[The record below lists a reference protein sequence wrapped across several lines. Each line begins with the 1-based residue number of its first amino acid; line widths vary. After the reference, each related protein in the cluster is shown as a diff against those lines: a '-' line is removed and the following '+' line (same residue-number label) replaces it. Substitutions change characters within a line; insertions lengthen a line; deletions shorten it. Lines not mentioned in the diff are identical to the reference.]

1 MAQRQTVK
9 FVKVPRERVHEI
21 PEREKIYM
29 ADCLYIGESGTIYFV
44 SDYGTPVDFN
54 NNLLYNNNI
63 KEKVSFI
70 EPISK
75 EEVESNPFLEGI
87 SFESSF
93 ENLN

>member
-9 FVKVPRERVHEI
+9 FVRVPRERVHEI
-21 PEREKIYM
+21 PEREKVYM

-54 NNLLYNNNI
+54 NKILYNNNI
-63 KEKVSFI
+63 KEEKVSFI

-75 EEVESNPFLEGI
+75 EEVESNPFLDGI
-87 SFESSF
+87 QFTAF
-93 ENLN
+93 I